1 MRVGRSELHASDS
14 ALRADHPGMNAMPP
28 SKRLAFIDLL
38 RGWAVIVMIET
49 HVVNATIAP
58 EAAEGSLFQV
68 LMFLN
73 GMVAP
78 SFLFASGMA
87 YAVTT
92 RRKLASYLSLG
103 APLFRQLWR
112 LVFILLLAYA
122 LHLPK
127 FNFGQMLGEISEGEW
142 LLFFQAD
149 VLHCIA
155 VSLLFLQVVLLVV
168 RTERRLYLVAGITA
182 LLILFVTPWMWGVD
196 WLESLPAPLAA
207 YLNGLHFSL
216 FPLFPWS
223 VFLLAGAIAGYLFST
238 LRERTASVPGEE
250 KSAIEPGKPASGQN
264 KAAADRTGGFP
275 FKRFAWAGSALIVIS
290 FALMPL
296 GWLYPTYDY
305 WRYSPS
311 FVLLRLGI
319 VVLLCSGLMVYEER
333 RGVSARSW
341 ITLVGRESLLVY
353 TTHLLLIYGNFGAF
367 NFRRWS
373 NLTFGLEEAFGWT
386 FILLGLMFALALFW
400 DWVRRQDPRW
410 KRWIQW
416 GVLATAAGVFI
427 WGPGS

>member
-1 MRVGRSELHASDS
+1 
-14 ALRADHPGMNAMPP
+14 MPP

-58 EAAEGSLFQV
+58 EATEGSLFQV

-73 GMVAP
+73 GLVAP

-87 YAVTT
+87 YAVTA
-92 RRKLASYLSLG
+92 RRKLASYLLLS

-127 FNFGQMLGEISEGEW
+127 FNLGQMLEGASEREW
-142 LLFFQAD
+142 LVFFQSD

-155 VSLLFLQVVLLVV
+155 VSLLFLQMVLLVV
-168 RTERRLYLVAGITA
+168 RTERRLYLVAGLTA
-182 LLILFVTPWMWGVD
+182 LIMLLVTPLMWGVD
-196 WLESLPAPLAA
+196 WLEAIPAPLAA

-223 VFLLAGAIAGYLFST
+223 VFLLAGAIAGYLFSA
-238 LRERTASVPGEE
+238 LRERTASVAGEQR
-250 KSAIEPGKPASGQN
+250 SAMEQGRLAAGQH
-264 KAAADRTGGFP
+264 KDAADRNGVFP
-275 FKRFAWAGSALIVIS
+275 VKRFAWAGGALIVIS

-296 GWLYPTYDY
+296 GWLYPTYEY

-319 VVLLCSGLMVYEER
+319 VTLLCSGLMWYEER
-333 RGVSARSW
+333 RGVSPRSW

-353 TTHLLLIYGNFGAF
+353 ATHLLLIYGNFGPF

-373 NLTFGLEEAFGWT
+373 NHTFGLEEAFGWT
-386 FILLGLMFALALFW
+386 FMLLGLMFALALFW
-400 DWVRRQDPRW
+400 DWVRKQDPRW
-410 KRWIQW
+410 KKGIQW
-416 GVLATAAGVFI
+416 AVLAVAAGVFI

>member
-1 MRVGRSELHASDS
+1 
-14 ALRADHPGMNAMPP
+14 MPP

-58 EAAEGSLFQV
+58 EAAQGSLFQV

-112 LVFILLLAYA
+112 LVFILLLAYT

-127 FNFGQMLGEISEGEW
+127 FNLGQMLGEISEEQW

-155 VSLLFLQVVLLVV
+155 VSLLFLQVILLVV
-168 RTERRLYLVAGITA
+168 RTERRLYLGAGITA
-182 LLILFVTPWMWGVD
+182 LLTLFVTPWMWGVD
-196 WLESLPAPLAA
+196 WLEAVPAPIAA

-223 VFLLAGAIAGYLFST
+223 VFLLAGAIAGYMFSA
-238 LRERTASVPGEE
+238 LRERTASVSAGE
-250 KSAIEPGKPASGQN
+250 KSDLDKGRPATGQTT
-264 KAAADRTGGFP
+264 AAADRSGRFP
-275 FKRFAWAGSALIVIS
+275 VKRFAWAGGALIAIS
-290 FALMPL
+290 FALIPL

-353 TTHLLLIYGNFGAF
+353 ATHLLLIYGNFGSF
-367 NFRRWS
+367 NFRRWA
-373 NLTFGLEEAFGWT
+373 NHTFGLEEAFGWT

-410 KRWIQW
+410 KKGIQW
-416 GVLATAAGVFI
+416 AVLAVAAGVFV

>member
-1 MRVGRSELHASDS
+1 
-14 ALRADHPGMNAMPP
+14 MPP

-49 HVVNATIAP
+49 HVVNATIAS
-58 EAAEGSLFQV
+58 EATEGFLFQV

-73 GMVAP
+73 GLVAP

-92 RRKLASYLSLG
+92 RRKLTSYLSLG

-112 LVFILLLAYA
+112 LLFILLLAYA

-127 FNFGQMLGEISEGEW
+127 FNLGQMLGEIPERQW
-142 LLFFQAD
+142 LVFFQSD

-168 RTERRLYLVAGITA
+168 RTERRLYQVAGITA
-182 LLILFVTPWMWGVD
+182 LIMLFVTPLMWGVD
-196 WLESLPAPLAA
+196 WLEAIPAPFAA
-207 YLNGLHFSL
+207 YMNGLHFSL

-223 VFLLAGAIAGYLFST
+223 VFLLAGAIAGYLFSA
-238 LRERTASVPGEE
+238 LRDRTASDAGRE
-250 KSAIEPGKPASGQN
+250 KSAVGPDRPATGQH
-264 KAAADRTGGFP
+264 KIAEDRGGGFP
-275 FKRFAWAGSALIVIS
+275 VKRFAWAGSALIVFS

-319 VVLLCSGLMVYEER
+319 VVLLCSGLMLYEER

-353 TTHLLLIYGNFGAF
+353 TTHLLLIYGNFGTF

-373 NLTFGLEEAFGWT
+373 NHTFGLEEAFGWT
-386 FILLGLMFALALFW
+386 FILLGLMFALAFFW

-410 KRWIQW
+410 TKGIQW
-416 GVLATAAGVFI
+416 AVLAVAAAVFI